1 MNLVPKVLTE
11 SSSSTANKIVS
22 RLRDEMKASIAK
34 EYEKTIFILQFLTCD
49 ESEVQMRI
57 TENEFGLTEE
67 DFAILLNMQ

>member
-1 MNLVPKVLTE
+1 MNLVPKLVSE

-22 RLRDEMKASIAK
+22 RLRDEMKVQIAK

-49 ESEVQMRI
+49 EVEVQTRI
-57 TENEFGLTEE
+57 EENEFGLTEE